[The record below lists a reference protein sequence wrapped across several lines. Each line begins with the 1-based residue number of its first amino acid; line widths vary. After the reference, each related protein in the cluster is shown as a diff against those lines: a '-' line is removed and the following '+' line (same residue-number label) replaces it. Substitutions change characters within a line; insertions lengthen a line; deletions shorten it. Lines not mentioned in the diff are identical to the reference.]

1 MVVVL
6 TDILLGLQDRV
17 LAKSAVSA
25 SWEEQM
31 NAEDFSS
38 PLFVKRAAY
47 IVQEIANVADAVDF
61 LNDWPEEQKD
71 LTHQSALRACCDAY
85 DGHKP
90 VSAAYQAFLEFAKSA
105 AILEDPMSAMQW
117 IAACKK
123 LLA

>member
-1 MVVVL
+1 
-6 TDILLGLQDRV
+6 
-17 LAKSAVSA
+17 
-25 SWEEQM
+25 M

-38 PLFVKRAAY
+38 PIFVKRAAY

-71 LTHQSALRACCDAY
+71 LTHQTALQACCNAY
-85 DGHKP
+85 DGRKP
-90 VSAAYQAFLEFAKSA
+90 VSAAHHAFLEFAMRA
-105 AILEDPMSAMQW
+105 AILEDPISAMQW